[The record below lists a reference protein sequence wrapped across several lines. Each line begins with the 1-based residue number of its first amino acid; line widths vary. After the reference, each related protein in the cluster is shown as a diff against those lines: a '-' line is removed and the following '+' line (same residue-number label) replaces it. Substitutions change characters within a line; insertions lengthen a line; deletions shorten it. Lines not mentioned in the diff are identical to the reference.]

1 MSPNWLSLFEKS
13 EGQSGSSQA
22 FLFKPPF
29 LVYISNSSSITK
41 TEIYHPAP
49 VSQADFFISQV
60 SDVRCSN
67 CRARQ
72 PMPSNICETQFS
84 WSSSKSSDLK
94 VNYQGFCILHFALHC
109 HIGSVLSDPS
119 STGSTPG
126 PRSLS
131 LDVSNWLHTRCFW
144 DLTDVT
150 LADEDTNSNWWCQ
163 QDNPKQYPIK
173 VAPPNS

>member
-1 MSPNWLSLFEKS
+1 MICLDEDCNFEDKRWFHCIMSPNWLSLFEKS

-72 PMPSNICETQFS
+72 PMPSNICQTQFS
-84 WSSSKSSDLK
+84 WRSSKCSDLK
-94 VNYQGFCILHFALHC
+94 VNYRGFCILHFALPHWISF
-109 HIGSVLSDPS
+109 IGPQY
-119 STGSTPG
+119 TMAPFFGSG
-126 PRSLS
+126 CL
-131 LDVSNWLHTRCFW
+131 
-144 DLTDVT
+144 
-150 LADEDTNSNWWCQ
+150 
-163 QDNPKQYPIK
+163 
-173 VAPPNS
+173 